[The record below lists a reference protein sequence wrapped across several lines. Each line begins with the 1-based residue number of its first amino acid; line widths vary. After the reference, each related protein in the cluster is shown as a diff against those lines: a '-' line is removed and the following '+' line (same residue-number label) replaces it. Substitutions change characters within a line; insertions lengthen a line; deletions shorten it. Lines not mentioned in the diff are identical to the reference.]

1 MASERAWKKRLFAW
15 LLAVAAGA
23 FIAYVVPIRDR
34 CVDPRV
40 PRSTEVAVSRG
51 AGGACVLHIASGDV
65 TYPAGECAELKC
77 EPGLASTLERV
88 HAWMLA
94 PLFAIYF
101 AGSFAWALRWRMLLI
116 LAGVRT
122 SLWGVW
128 RVTLQAQAAGVLL
141 PGGIGGDALRIAWMV
156 GRGAR
161 SSIVVASVLL
171 DRAIGLLTLAS
182 IAAALALSSGARAG
196 SSVTQAAL
204 VLCAAPVGFAVGLAV
219 LRSKYVAE
227 HHLIDPEA
235 HGLRGR
241 VSRVA
246 QPVLAYLGDPKA
258 PKAIGLGILVSVFVT
273 GIQLVVIR
281 GLVGALGGAPTE
293 ESWVYVGAAM
303 AFIIGIVPALPGGWG
318 TADAAYVFFLGQA
331 GLSRALTLGVSL
343 LYRLFWYAMALG
355 GAASYL
361 AAGGR
366 QKGAAEPP
374 RSREPGGDEPARD
387 APARGDGAT

>member
-1 MASERAWKKRLFAW
+1 MANERAWRKRLFAW
-15 LLAVAAGA
+15 LLAIAAGA

-40 PRSTEVAVSRG
+40 PTSTQVSVSRG

-65 TYPAGECAELKC
+65 TYPAAECAELKC

-88 HAWMLA
+88 RAWMLA
-94 PLFAIYF
+94 PLFAIYVV
-101 AGSFAWALRWRMLLI
+101 GSLAWALRWRMLLG

-182 IAAALALSSGARAG
+182 IAALFAFSQGSRAG
-196 SSVTQAAL
+196 SSVTQAATF
-204 VLCAAPVGFAVGLAV
+204 LCAAPVGFVVGLV
-219 LRSKYVAE
+219 ILRSKYVAE

-235 HGLRGR
+235 KGLRGR

-258 PKAIGLGILVSVFVT
+258 PKAIGLGVLVSVFVT

-281 GLVGALGGAPTE
+281 GLVAALGGAPTE
-293 ESWVYVGAAM
+293 ESWIYVGSAM
-303 AFIIGIVPALPGGWG
+303 AFIVGIVPALPGGWG

-331 GLSRALTLGVSL
+331 GLPRALALGVSL
-343 LYRLFWYAMALG
+343 VYRLFWYVMALA
-355 GAASYL
+355 GAAAYL
-361 AAGGR
+361 TVGGR
-366 QKGAAEPP
+366 AKVDEAP
-374 RSREPGGDEPARD
+374 RERD
-387 APARGDGAT
+387 AGAT